1 MNCLLDTHVLLW
13 VFGEP
18 ERLSPAARQAIQNP
32 DHTVYV
38 SAVSAVAIS
47 IKTALGK
54 LEVPAELSREIVQRG
69 FTELP
74 LKYTHG
80 EAMRRLANHHA
91 DPFDRMLIAQAAVE
105 NLVVITRDE
114 KFRSYPIKIIGT

>member
-38 SAVSAVAIS
+38 SAVSAVEIS

-54 LEVPAELSREIVQRG
+54 LEAPAELSREIVQRG

-80 EAMRRLANHHA
+80 EAMRCLANHHA

-114 KFRSYPIKIIGT
+114 KFRSYPIKIIRT

>member
-1 MNCLLDTHVLLW
+1 MNCLLDTHVFLW
-13 VFGEP
+13 VLSDP
-18 ERLSPAARQAIQNP
+18 DKLSPAARQAIENP

-38 SAVSAVAIS
+38 SAVTAVEIS
-47 IKTALGK
+47 IKAALGK
-54 LEVPAELSREIVQRG
+54 LEAPAELSREIVRRG

-80 EAMRRLANHHA
+80 EAMRRLANHHT

-114 KFRSYPIKIIGT
+114 KFRSYPIKILRT

>member
-18 ERLSPAARQAIQNP
+18 ESLSPAARQAIQNP

-38 SAVSAVAIS
+38 SAVSAVEIS

-54 LEVPAELSREIVQRG
+54 LEVPAELSREILRRG

-80 EAMRRLANHHA
+80 EAMRRLASHHA

-114 KFRSYPIKIIGT
+114 KFCSYPIKIIRT

>member
-1 MNCLLDTHVLLW
+1 MNCLLDTHVFLW
-13 VFGEP
+13 VLSEP
-18 ERLSPAARQAIQNP
+18 EKLSAAARQAIQNP

-38 SAVSAVAIS
+38 SAVSAVEIS

-54 LEVPAELSREIVQRG
+54 LEAPAELSREIVQRG

-80 EAMRRLANHHA
+80 EAMRRLAHHHA
-91 DPFDRMLIAQAAVE
+91 DPFDRMLIAQASEE

-114 KFRSYPIKIIGT
+114 KFRSYPIKVIQT